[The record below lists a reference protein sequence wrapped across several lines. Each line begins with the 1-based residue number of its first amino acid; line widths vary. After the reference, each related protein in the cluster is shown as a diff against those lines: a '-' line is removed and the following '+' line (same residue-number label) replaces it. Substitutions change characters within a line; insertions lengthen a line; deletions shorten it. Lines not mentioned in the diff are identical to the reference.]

1 MKYAGVIVGVLLSSV
16 FVFSCKGGLENQARD
31 IVSHYVGKTVV
42 FPDGLQYR
50 NVSDTICLPP
60 QNRLKLIVYINGECG
75 ACMEQF
81 VQWSRITE
89 QITHEGAVDVVF
101 YVRAMDSYAIVPHL
115 RRINFEYSFYID
127 PKSDILYL
135 NGISE
140 KQPLLHTFL
149 VDGDNRMV
157 LVGSPIDNAQM
168 LALYKQQI
176 RKLMDKD

>member
-1 MKYAGVIVGVLLSSV
+1 MTRCILLAFSLLALLSS
-16 FVFSCKGGLENQARD
+16 CKSAEEKEVERVVGSRIGSEVVLPEGL
-31 IVSHYVGKTVV
+31 
-42 FPDGLQYR
+42 LYR
-50 NVSDTICLPP
+50 SLADSVCAAPTQGP
-60 QNRLKLIVYINGECG
+60 RVIVYINGECS
-75 ACMEQF
+75 ACSKAFSQWKEMEEAWGEEDR
-81 VQWSRITE
+81 VPI
-89 QITHEGAVDVVF
+89 VY
-101 YVRAMDSYAIVPHL
+101 YVRTYSFDTLEWLL
-115 RRINFEYSFYID
+115 RQKGFDAAFYID

>member
-1 MKYAGVIVGVLLSSV
+1 
-16 FVFSCKGGLENQARD
+16 
-31 IVSHYVGKTVV
+31 
-42 FPDGLQYR
+42 
-50 NVSDTICLPP
+50 
-60 QNRLKLIVYINGECG
+60 
-75 ACMEQF
+75 MEQF
-81 VQWSRITE
+81 AQWNRITE